1 MEEFCFLYKS
11 IEISNTAGLC
21 GSAMKQETFIAS
33 KGSNLYILFAFTEAG
48 VVAALKRRP
57 VNNP

>member
-11 IEISNTAGLC
+11 IETSNTAGLC
-21 GSAMKQETFIAS
+21 GSAMKHGTFIAS
-33 KGSNLYILFAFTEAG
+33 EGSNLYILFAFIVAD

-57 VNNP
+57 VNHP